1 MAKLKSKKK
10 KTSVK
15 APKKRKYN
23 NDPRKKIENG
33 EPWQMHFDVHPDVA
47 LKFIEDKETT
57 TKDYERIINEAL
69 ADRYQV
75 KI

>member
-1 MAKLKSKKK
+1 MAKKATKKK
-10 KTSVK
+10 KPAK
-15 APKKRKYN
+15 AKKRKYN
-23 NDPRKKIENG
+23 NNPLEKVNAG
-33 EPWQMHFDVHPDVA
+33 EPWQMHFNVHPDVA
-47 LKFIEDKETT
+47 VKFIEDKETT